1 MAELTQG
8 DLFVGDQDDV
18 NELYRQVFQ
27 YRNGRKFK
35 EMAGAGET
43 CGRCGTRGTGE
54 SVGVMWEK

>member
-1 MAELTQG
+1 MSDLIQS

-43 CGRCGTRGTGE
+43 CGRMSHGPYKSHEVVSR
-54 SVGVMWEK
+54 VV

>member
-1 MAELTQG
+1 MSDLIQG

-35 EMAGAGET
+35 DMAGAGET
-43 CGRCGTRGTGE
+43 CGRGGTRGMGE
-54 SVGVMWEK
+54 TIGVMWEK